1 VSTRVSGR
9 AAAPGAALAPAFV
22 LAPPLVLT
30 GLPETASGAPE
41 QEFARLLQALE
52 RAETELRELA
62 KTVSSSAGEEEGEIF
77 EAHAEFAADPELIR
91 LTEEAVGLGASAE
104 RAVVDAF
111 GTFRELLA
119 SSASEYL
126 AARAAD
132 LDDVRDR
139 VVKILIGL
147 STSGDRP
154 DRRSMIVAH
163 ELTPSQTASIPV
175 DLIAGIVTETG
186 SPTSHAAILARA
198 LGVPAVVACEGL
210 LAVTRAG
217 VDVAIDGRA
226 GEAIVDPDPSEREAI
241 AARRRR
247 EEERREALGALRNE
261 PGRTADGH
269 HVELA
274 ANIGSIDHIPAA
286 VEAGGEGSG
295 LVRTEFLFLGRVT
308 APTVE
313 EQTKVYAEILR
324 GFPGHR
330 VVFRTL
336 DAGADKPLPFVEREP
351 EENPA
356 LGLRGIRLSLLR
368 PDLFREQ
375 LRALVRAQ
383 AEVAGEDAGRLA
395 LMFPLVASASELEA
409 ARDTL
414 QTVATEEGFDPK
426 EIEVGVMI
434 EVPSA
439 ALGAARLAPNA
450 DFLSIGT
457 NDLIQYL
464 FAVDRLNGAVADIG
478 DVLEPDV
485 LALIGS
491 VVEAAHANDAWVGV
505 CGEAAGDPTVAGAL
519 VGLGVD
525 ELSMTKVAIPEVKDA
540 LRRLT
545 REGCREAVRLAIAE
559 ARDGAESRRILE
571 GKLGTSLAR
580 EVS

>member
-1 VSTRVSGR
+1 MSTRLMGR
-9 AAAPGAALAPAFV
+9 AAAPGAAIAPAFV
-22 LAPPLVLT
+22 LAPQPVMT
-30 GLPETASGAPE
+30 KLPEVASGAPE
-41 QEFARLLQALE
+41 EELTRLLGALQ

-62 KTVSSSAGEEEGEIF
+62 VTVSASAGEDEAEIF
-77 EAHAEFAADPELIR
+77 EAHAEFAADPELAR
-91 LTEEAVGLGASAE
+91 LTEDAVRAGTSAE
-104 RAVVDAF
+104 RAVVGAF
-111 GTFRELLA
+111 ETFRELLVA
-119 SSASEYL
+119 SASEYL
-126 AARAAD
+126 AARASD

-139 VVKILIGL
+139 VVKILLGM

-154 DRRSMIVAH
+154 ESRSVIVAH

-210 LAVTRAG
+210 LVITRAG
-217 VDVAIDGRA
+217 VDIAIDGRT
-226 GEAIVDPDPSEREAI
+226 GEAIVDPSPAEREAI
-241 AARRRR
+241 VRRHEQEERRR
-247 EEERREALGALRNE
+247 EDLGALRDE

-269 HVELA
+269 RVELA

-295 LVRTEFLFLGRVT
+295 LVRTEFLFLGRVV

-324 GFPGHR
+324 GFPGQR

-356 LGLRGIRLSLLR
+356 LGLRGIRLSLRR

-395 LMFPLVASASELEA
+395 IMFPLVASASELEA
-409 ARDTL
+409 ARNIL
-414 QTVATEEGFDPK
+414 RMVATEEEVDP
-426 EIEVGVMI
+426 EQIEVGVMI

-439 ALGAARLAPNA
+439 ALGAPRLARHA

-491 VVEAAHANDAWVGV
+491 VVEAAHASDAWVGF

-545 REGCREAVRLAIAE
+545 RDACREAVHVAIAD
-559 ARDGAESRRILE
+559 AADGAGSRRILE
-571 GKLGTSLAR
+571 ERLGTSLAP
-580 EVS
+580 

>member
-1 VSTRVSGR
+1 M
-9 AAAPGAALAPAFV
+9 P
-22 LAPPLVLT
+22 
-30 GLPETASGAPE
+30 SGAPE
-41 QEFARLLQALE
+41 PELARLLRALE

-62 KTVSSSAGEEEGEIF
+62 GTVSATAGEEEGEIF

-91 LTEEAVGLGASAE
+91 LAEEAVGLGTSAE

-119 SSASEYL
+119 ASASEYL

-139 VVKILIGL
+139 VVKILLGL

-154 DRRSMIVAH
+154 DRRSVIVAH

-175 DLIAGIVTETG
+175 ELIAAIVTETG

-210 LAVTRAG
+210 LAATRAG

-226 GEAIVDPDPSEREAI
+226 GEAIVDPDPAEREAI
-241 AARRRR
+241 VRRHEQ
-247 EEERREALGALRNE
+247 EEERREALRALRDE

-336 DAGADKPLPFVEREP
+336 DAGADKPLPFVEREL

-356 LGLRGIRLSLLR
+356 LGLRGIRLSLRR
-368 PDLFREQ
+368 PDLFRDQ
-375 LRALVRAQ
+375 LRALVRAR
-383 AEVAGEDAGRLA
+383 AEVAGEEAGRLA
-395 LMFPLVASASELEA
+395 IMFPLVATATELKA

-414 QTVATEEGFDPK
+414 RTVAAEEGIDHG

-434 EVPSA
+434 EVPSG
-439 ALGAARLAPNA
+439 ALGAARLARHA

-464 FAVDRLNGAVADIG
+464 FAVDRLNAAVADIG

-491 VVEAAHANDAWVGV
+491 VVEAGHANDAWVGV

-545 REGCREAVRLAIAE
+545 REACREAVRRAIAQ
-559 ARDGAESRRILE
+559 AGDGAESRRILE
-571 GKLGTSLAR
+571 GRLGTSLAR
-580 EVS
+580 EVR

>member
-1 VSTRVSGR
+1 VSTTLSGR
-9 AAAPGAALAPAFV
+9 AAAPGAAIAPAFV
-22 LAPPLVLT
+22 LAPPPVLT
-30 GLPETASGAPE
+30 KLPEVASVAPE
-41 QEFARLLQALE
+41 EELARLLGALQ
-52 RAETELRELA
+52 RAESELRALA
-62 KTVSSSAGEEEGEIF
+62 ETVSVSAGEDEAEIF
-77 EAHAEFAADPELIR
+77 EAHAEFAADPELAR
-91 LTEEAVGLGASAE
+91 LTEDAVRAGTSAE
-104 RAVVDAF
+104 RAVVGAF
-111 GTFRELLA
+111 ETFRELLVA
-119 SSASEYL
+119 SASEYL

-139 VVKILIGL
+139 VVKILLGM

-154 DRRSMIVAH
+154 DERSVIVAH

-210 LAVTRAG
+210 LAITRAG

-226 GEAIVDPDPSEREAI
+226 GDVIVDPSPAEREATV
-241 AARRRR
+241 RRHD
-247 EEERREALGALRNE
+247 EEERRREGLGTLRDE

-269 HVELA
+269 RVELA

-308 APTVE
+308 APSVE
-313 EQTKVYAEILR
+313 EQTKVYADILR

-336 DAGADKPLPFVEREP
+336 DAGADKPLPFVDREP

-356 LGLRGIRLSLLR
+356 LGLRGIRLSLRR
-368 PDLFREQ
+368 PELFRDQ
-375 LRALVRAQ
+375 LRALVHAR
-383 AEVAGEDAGRLA
+383 AEVADEEAGRLA
-395 LMFPLVASASELEA
+395 VMFPLVATVRELEG
-409 ARDTL
+409 ARETL
-414 QTVATEEGFDPK
+414 RAVAGEEGVDPDD
-426 EIEVGVMI
+426 IEVGVMI
-434 EVPSA
+434 EVPSG
-439 ALGAARLAPNA
+439 ALGAARLARSA
-450 DFLSIGT
+450 DFFSIGT

-491 VVEAAHANDAWVGV
+491 LVEAGHANDAWVGV

-545 REGCREAVRLAIAE
+545 RGACREAVQAAMVD
-559 ARDGAESRRILE
+559 AADAAESRKILE
-571 GKLGTSLAR
+571 ERLGTSLTA
-580 EVS
+580 